1 MPRVQWTTTLED
13 EVCRQIEWAKGH
25 RLQYEKE
32 WETAI
37 NYMLG
42 NQYDAGWLGIA
53 DPIIVNKFWPM
64 VQSAVPALFFQ
75 NPYIHVSPRE
85 KWYMGVDRMGQ
96 PVTLDNEANARNAE
110 ATINDAWKGNK
121 LKRETRK
128 CIVDAFTHAVGWMK
142 VGYGAEMGVPPEAI
156 QASFDA
162 EIMGQ
167 MQQSFPGMTPEDM
180 VRLDG
185 KGRML
190 ERDHRVA
197 PGYAFGKRIPPVDV
211 WGDPTGLDIEDF
223 RFLFSRHR
231 KDVRQLESDPM
242 FKNTRNLQP
251 EFEFRDDER
260 GSPTSEVPG
269 TYIRGMRSSFSD
281 RPSMTG
287 QNDDPVPGVWVYEFW
302 DKYRRDVYW
311 LVRQPDK
318 TGRWRDYRL
327 VRRAGSWPY
336 EEMQGFPYYPLRLNI
351 VNNRFY
357 PLTGI
362 QQWLPQ
368 QRELNMVRSLKMDHA
383 RRMGRKILAEKGALG
398 DEEAIN
404 LEDPSA
410 YTIVDVNAGYIDKIK
425 PLDQGSIPPDLY
437 AVEGDIRRDIDDA
450 SGFMGSPTAQGRAMQ
465 PGVTATEAQGVFSS
479 LGLQASDQLETV
491 SDWTSEFS
499 EGLFFVTRQF
509 WTAEKM
515 ILHTNAMDG
524 KEWMQ
529 VTQDGLRG
537 HFAFLVEAGQAKHQS
552 KELRQKNVVDL
563 MQLIMSPAIA
573 PMLGPDVIKKFLQ
586 MALRTFDIT
595 MPEAL
600 FEGAKEYIP
609 PIDRAKL
616 QMQLVKDLMAGGAGG
631 PGQGMEQG
639 ALPPGM
645 PGQPGPGPEQG
656 FQPNQNGG
664 GMMMPQTGGGAE
676 NLGQMLQSIQRGGG
690 RA

>member
-1 MPRVQWTTTLED
+1 MAQARWATSLQD
-13 EVCRQIEWAKGH
+13 EVTRQIAWAIDH
-25 RLQYEKE
+25 RTQYEKE

-37 NYMLG
+37 NYFLG

-53 DPIIVNKFWPM
+53 DPIIVNKFWPL

-85 KWYMGVDRMGQ
+85 KWYMGVDSMDRPIQ
-96 PVTLDNEANARNAE
+96 LDNEANARNAE

-121 LKRETRK
+121 LKREVRK
-128 CIVDAFTHAVGWMK
+128 CIVDSFTHSVGWMK
-142 VGYGAEMGVPPEAI
+142 IGYGAELGVPPEAAQAAFDAQFMSEI
-156 QASFDA
+156 QAT
-162 EIMGQ
+162 
-167 MQQSFPGMTPEDM
+167 FPGLTPEDM

-197 PGYAFGKRIPPVDV
+197 PGYAFGKRVPPVDMWV
-211 WGDPTGLDIEDF
+211 DPTALDPEDF

-231 KDVRQLESDPM
+231 KDIRLLDADPM
-242 FKNTRNLQP
+242 FTNTRNLEP

-260 GSPTSEVPG
+260 GRRPAEVPG
-269 TYIRGMRSSFSD
+269 TYIRGMRSSMSD
-281 RPSMTG
+281 RPTASG
-287 QNDDPVPGVWVYEFW
+287 QSDDPVPGVWVYEFW
-302 DKYRRDVYW
+302 DKWRRDVYW
-311 LVRQPDK
+311 LVRQPDQN
-318 TGRWRDYRL
+318 GRWQDYRL
-327 VRRAGSWPY
+327 IRRAGGWPY
-336 EEMQGFPYYPLRLNI
+336 DDLQGFPYYPLRLNI

-368 QRELNMVRSLKMDHA
+368 QRELNMLRSLKMDHA
-383 RRMGRKILAEKGALG
+383 RRQGRKVLAEKGALPEG
-398 DEEAIN
+398 EDIN

-410 YTIVDVNAGYIDKIK
+410 YTIVEVNPGMIDKVK
-425 PLDQGSIPPDLY
+425 GFEPGSIPPDLF
-437 AVEGDIRRDIDDA
+437 AVEGDVRRDIDDA

-491 SDWTSEFS
+491 SDWTAEFS
-499 EGLFFVTRQF
+499 EGLFYVTRQF

-524 KEWMQ
+524 KEWVD

-552 KELRQKNVVDL
+552 KELRQKNVIDL

-573 PMLGPDVIKKFLQ
+573 PMVGPDVIKKFLE

-600 FEGAKEYIP
+600 FDGTKEYVP
-609 PIDRAKL
+609 PLERAQM
-616 QMQLVKDLMAGGAGG
+616 QMQLLQMLQRGG
-631 PGQGMEQG
+631 PGQGGGQQP
-639 ALPPGM
+639 LPTSAG
-645 PGQPGPGPEQG
+645 GQPGPGPEQG

-664 GMMMPQTGGGAE
+664 GMMMPQTGGGAD
-676 NLGQMLQSIQRGGG
+676 NLGQMLQSVQRGGG